1 MSDIPPRAASR
12 LGLALLMAAMGIAVE
27 ARAQTPSQTP
37 PLPPP
42 RPALP
47 AAAAFPAPAAA
58 SLPGGRAKY
67 FPMVESEAKQRGLP
81 PEVADAVMRI
91 ESGYDASVVG
101 GVGERGLMQ
110 LLPSTAAMLGF
121 KGTLDELAEPEV
133 NIRLGIRYLA
143 EAWRRAD
150 GDLCRALMKY
160 RAGHG
165 EERMSALSAEYCRRA
180 RSHLAA
186 LGSPLG
192 AGAAPAVTLS
202 PKISAGTAPPSGSGM
217 AMRGRHR
224 VVVDSERFWSAHR
237 ARIRAITSRLHAR
250 RGRLASG

>member
-1 MSDIPPRAASR
+1 MSDILPRAASR
-12 LGLALLMAAMGIAVE
+12 LGPALLVAVTTIVAE
-27 ARAQTPSQTP
+27 ARAQTPPTP
-37 PLPPP
+37 PLPPA
-42 RPALP
+42 RPALLD
-47 AAAAFPAPAAA
+47 AAAVPSAAA

-202 PKISAGTAPPSGSGM
+202 PKISAGAAPPSGSGM

>member
-1 MSDIPPRAASR
+1 MSDTLSRAPPR
-12 LGLALLMAAMGIAVE
+12 LGLALVMAAIGIVAE
-27 ARAQTPSQTP
+27 ARAQTPPQIP

-42 RPALP
+42 RPALS
-47 AAAAFPAPAAA
+47 AGAAFPAPAAA
-58 SLPGGRAKY
+58 PLPGGRSKY

-91 ESGYDASVVG
+91 ESGYDASVIG

-133 NIRLGIRYLA
+133 NIRLGVRYLA
-143 EAWRRAD
+143 QAWRLAD

-192 AGAAPAVTLS
+192 AGAVPAVTLS
-202 PKISAGTAPPSGSGM
+202 PRISAGAATPSGSGM